1 MIGLGSDKNIPKLL
15 STTKQLFGQII
26 VLVDYKILPAVSKIR
41 WQMQY
46 CVISKMSPQFF
57 SHSDQAASDLVP
69 SSFLA
74 MHIFLFFSDQPSK
87 VRFSFLQCF
96 DFFRQMSNNRR
107 SWKKHI
113 PLRVLF
119 SIQAS
124 RCCFKTFNSKQ
135 LYDGRFEDYVC
146 QGWFP
151 LKPFKAIS
159 RILILLLF
167 VSWS

>member
-26 VLVDYKILPAVSKIR
+26 VLVDYKILPAMSKIR

-74 MHIFLFFSDQPSK
+74 MHIFIIFSDQPSK
-87 VRFSFLQCF
+87 VKFSFLQCF
-96 DFFRQMSNNRR
+96 DFFSQMSNNRR
-107 SWKKHI
+107 SWKI
-113 PLRVLF
+113 FPLGVMEWLFRHLVVVLKCLIVKAAF
-119 SIQAS
+119 LFKVWRLCLPGMIS
-124 RCCFKTFNSKQ
+124 FKT
-135 LYDGRFEDYVC
+135 L
-146 QGWFP
+146 
-151 LKPFKAIS
+151 
-159 RILILLLF
+159 
-167 VSWS
+167 

>member
-26 VLVDYKILPAVSKIR
+26 VLVDYKILPAMSKIR

-74 MHIFLFFSDQPSK
+74 MHIFIIFSDQPSK
-87 VRFSFLQCF
+87 VKFSFLQCF
-96 DFFRQMSNNRR
+96 DFSVKCQTIGDPEKYFPWE
-107 SWKKHI
+107 SW
-113 PLRVLF
+113 
-119 SIQAS
+119 S
-124 RCCFKTFNSKQ
+124 
-135 LYDGRFEDYVC
+135 DYS
-146 QGWFP
+146 G
-151 LKPFKAIS
+151 IS
-159 RILILLLF
+159 LLF
-167 VSWS
+167 